1 LPSDKPLVRLE
12 DILENIDLIKNYTGD
27 HDFQTFARDRQ
38 CRDAVER
45 CLQRISEAARKLEGL
60 VDRIAPNQPWS
71 AIRAFGNVLRHEY
84 DSVSPVLVWQ
94 VVSEDL
100 PLLVPSIQAA
110 IMRLQLD
117 DNGKDQEGP

>member
-1 LPSDKPLVRLE
+1 MPSDKPLVRLE
-12 DILENIDLIKNYTGD
+12 DILENIDLIKDYTRD

-117 DNGKDQEGP
+117 DDGKDQEGP